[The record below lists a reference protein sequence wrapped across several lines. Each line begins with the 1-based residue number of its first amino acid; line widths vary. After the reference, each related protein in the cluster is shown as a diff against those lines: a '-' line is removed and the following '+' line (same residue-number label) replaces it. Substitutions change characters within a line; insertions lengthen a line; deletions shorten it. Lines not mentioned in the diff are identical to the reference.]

1 MHTMAT
7 RWQHCSTE
15 KAAPPFPE
23 LGFQSHLLPRPSC
36 QGTVAGGMKATT
48 IPGVSKTLTPLTASA
63 SPVPHGKFCKATLGP
78 G

>member
-7 RWQHCSTE
+7 GWQHCSTE

-36 QGTVAGGMKATT
+36 QGTVAGGMTATT
-48 IPGVSKTLTPLTASA
+48 IPGVSKTLINTSHSKCFTRPSRQVL
-63 SPVPHGKFCKATLGP
+63 
-78 G
+78 